1 MKEIIRIVETV
12 DNWGKEAVYT
22 REQDILDYLQ
32 SPDSLDTDDAVFV
45 YIENGTES
53 FCLLDD
59 IIGTEVAVGQ
69 NKIYIGDT

>member
-1 MKEIIRIVETV
+1 MKEIIKIVETV

>member
-12 DNWGKEAVYT
+12 GNWGEEVVYT
-22 REQDILDYLQ
+22 QEQDILDYLQ

-45 YIENGTES
+45 YVENGTEN

-59 IIGTEVAVGQ
+59 IMGTEVAVGQ
-69 NKIYIGDT
+69 QKIYIGDT

>member
-69 NKIYIGDT
+69 HKIYIGDT